1 MAEGSGD
8 HYPVQPGSNL
18 RAAHVRCELAR
29 EKVNSKKMTDPHGV
43 VYTEERLRH
52 IIKEH
57 HLTDEELDD
66 IGAHINDLYD
76 VRLSAW
82 KKGEYAGQ
90 YQGNAVLAKVHGSI
104 GNYEVVL
111 EVRPD
116 GQVFFDTA
124 YKVNKKAEETGAEM
138 LSPEGAVSDGRQ
150 ISSASIQSIRERFA
164 LVNSSGFF
172 SLLK

>member
-1 MAEGSGD
+1 M
-8 HYPVQPGSNL
+8 L
-18 RAAHVRCELAR
+18 
-29 EKVNSKKMTDPHGV
+29 

-57 HLTDEELDD
+57 HLTDEELDDD

-172 SLLK
+172 PLLK

>member
-1 MAEGSGD
+1 M
-8 HYPVQPGSNL
+8 
-18 RAAHVRCELAR
+18 
-29 EKVNSKKMTDPHGV
+29 

-57 HLTDEELDD
+57 HLTDEELDDD

-150 ISSASIQSIRERFA
+150 ISSASIQSIRERFGKIRTRQFIWIFFFTKIKRSRKASA
-164 LVNSSGFF
+164 LSSFIENSLPQILPQSG
-172 SLLK
+172 

>member
-1 MAEGSGD
+1 M
-8 HYPVQPGSNL
+8 
-18 RAAHVRCELAR
+18 
-29 EKVNSKKMTDPHGV
+29 

-104 GNYEVVL
+104 GNYEVAL
-111 EVRPD
+111 EVAGD
-116 GQVFFDTA
+116 GNVYLNTA
-124 YKVNKKAEETGAEM
+124 YKVNKKAEADSKR
-138 LSPEGAVSDGRQ
+138 LSPASGEGVSDGNPAF
-150 ISSASIQSIRERFA
+150 ASIQSIRERFA
-164 LVNSSGFF
+164 PVNSSGVF

>member
-1 MAEGSGD
+1 MEKRT
-8 HYPVQPGSNL
+8 GSNL
-18 RAAHVRCELAR
+18 RTAHVRCELAR

-43 VYTEERLRH
+43 GIHGRTAPPYHQRTS
-52 IIKEH
+52 
-57 HLTDEELDD
+57 DDD

>member
-1 MAEGSGD
+1 MRNEDQVEQTLIHGIQYSIKDMAEGSGD
-8 HYPVQPGSNL
+8 HCPVQPGSNL
-18 RAAHVRCELAR
+18 
-29 EKVNSKKMTDPHGV
+29 
-43 VYTEERLRH
+43 
-52 IIKEH
+52 
-57 HLTDEELDD
+57 
-66 IGAHINDLYD
+66 
-76 VRLSAW
+76 
-82 KKGEYAGQ
+82 
-90 YQGNAVLAKVHGSI
+90 
-104 GNYEVVL
+104 L